1 MIMSVL
7 VRATDVPPASRAE
20 YFRDAVRAAF
30 GPLDMRAGDGYE
42 LPDQVRACELGAI
55 RIGEL
60 SASKPG
66 GADRTRRHIQAMD
79 ADICKVDVVAQGE
92 VVIEQ
97 VGRQARLNAGEYAL
111 VDFCHPT
118 HWTNTWSTRVVSI
131 AFPRKLLPLRTDD
144 ITKLT
149 AVGFSADDGPGALF
163 SSTAHQI
170 AGHFDDFDPSSAVR
184 VSTATLDLITV
195 GLAGRLD
202 RGGDLPSDV
211 RQRALILRMHAFI
224 EDQLA
229 DPDLTPT
236 TIADAH
242 HVSVRY
248 LYKLF
253 EGEQASVAGLIKERR
268 LERCRRDLMD
278 PTLGDV
284 PVSAIAARWG
294 LPNPT
299 HFSRAFRAAYGVSPV
314 EYRQLSAGGRLG

>member
-7 VRATDVPPASRAE
+7 VRAADVPDVSRAE

-30 GPLDMRAGDGYE
+30 GPLDMRAGDGNE
-42 LPDQVRACELGAI
+42 LPDQVRAAELGAI
-55 RIGEL
+55 RVGEL
-60 SASKPG
+60 SASRPG
-66 GADRTRRHIQAMD
+66 GADRTRRHIQLMD

-97 VGRQARLNAGEYAL
+97 LGRQAHLHAGDYAL
-111 VDFCHPT
+111 VDFCHPS
-118 HWTNTWSTRVVSI
+118 HWTNRWSTRVVSI

-144 ITKLT
+144 VTKLA
-149 AVGFSADDGPGALF
+149 AVGFSADDAPGALF
-163 SSTAHQI
+163 SSAARQL
-170 AGHFDDFDPSSAVR
+170 GRHFDTFDPTSAVR

-195 GLAGRLD
+195 ALAGRVD
-202 RGGDLPSDV
+202 RGGDLPSAV
-211 RQRALILRMHAFI
+211 RQRALVLRMRTFI

-229 DPDLTPT
+229 DPDLTPA

-242 HVSVRY
+242 HVSIRY

-253 EGEQASVAGLIKERR
+253 EGEQASVAGIIKERR
-268 LERCRRDLMD
+268 LERCRRDLLD
-278 PTLGDV
+278 PSLRDM

-314 EYRQLSAGGRLG
+314 EYRQLSAGARPG

>member
-42 LPDQVRACELGAI
+42 LPDQVRASELGAI

-79 ADICKVDVVAQGE
+79 ADICKVDVVAEGE

-97 VGRQARLNAGEYAL
+97 GGRRARLHAGEYAL

-144 ITKLT
+144 VTKLT
-149 AVGFSADDGPGALF
+149 ALGFSADDGPGALF
-163 SSTAHQI
+163 SSTARQI

-184 VSTATLDLITV
+184 VGTATLDLITV
-195 GLAGRLD
+195 ALAGRLD

-211 RQRALILRMHAFI
+211 RQRALLLRMHAFI

-229 DPDLTPT
+229 DPDLTPA

-242 HVSVRY
+242 HVSIRY

-278 PTLGDV
+278 PSLGDM
-284 PVSAIAARWG
+284 PVGAIAASWG
-294 LPNPT
+294 LLNPT

-314 EYRQLSAGGRLG
+314 EYRQLSAGGPLG